1 MEQMPDADEEPQNE
15 TTEAVGRDKRDER
28 IGIPESA
35 NPGVSQEEHEQKPP
49 RRGSGIYVDLENLQA
64 DGQTMLQ
71 SLFANW
77 PEQVPLPS
85 RLRLYTRADQVELW
99 WLWASHRFSD
109 LEVTVHGT
117 QHFSG
122 SASKNSADMAIV
134 ANAMADLVL
143 GRTTHVVVFSDDSDF
158 ISLYAAIRDEPGIPC
173 TPGKVPFLWVVTDRE
188 GLLSTT
194 VKRFFPPEEL
204 HVVTNNRTPEVH
216 TPAKSQQDSQGS
228 IWSQIAQAVL
238 QDIPPGQFKSTDC
251 QPIIKRQWP
260 THSLAKAG
268 GAAFGTEFK
277 NKILPILQEHGV
289 SISNPGGKPVR
300 YEMPDNPVR

>member
-1 MEQMPDADEEPQNE
+1 
-15 TTEAVGRDKRDER
+15 
-28 IGIPESA
+28 
-35 NPGVSQEEHEQKPP
+35 
-49 RRGSGIYVDLENLQA
+49 
-64 DGQTMLQ
+64 MLQ

-188 GLLSTT
+188 ALLSTT

-204 HVVTNNRTPEVH
+204 HVVTNNRTPAVH
-216 TPAKSQQDSQGS
+216 TPAKSQQDSHRTVQEHS
-228 IWSQIAQAVL
+228 L
-238 QDIPPGQFKSTDC
+238 
-251 QPIIKRQWP
+251 P
-260 THSLAKAG
+260 THNKAAVANPFLG
-268 GAAFGTEFK
+268 QGRGSRFWHRVQKQNPAHTPGARGK
-277 NKILPILQEHGV
+277 HKQ
-289 SISNPGGKPVR
+289 PGGETCPV
-300 YEMPDNPVR
+300 